1 MPYGP
6 QLTAISLGES
16 VRQSAV
22 FENRWAM
29 NRLLQNYKL
38 IWAMNRL
45 LQTLINKKVG
55 PKKAMNRLLQNYKL
69 RQLQNRAIS

>member
-6 QLTAISLGES
+6 QLTDGH
-16 VRQSAV
+16 QSGRICRGATNV
-22 FENRWAM
+22 FENRWAI

-45 LQTLINKKVG
+45 LQTPNLFG
-55 PKKAMNRLLQNYKL
+55 R
-69 RQLQNRAIS
+69 